1 MGEET
6 PAIIIHNFT
15 QARAALAAAQ
25 AVNKPVSLWSAPGA
39 GCYAGAGWWRGLL
52 DLLGQTSP
60 DQGYYTSVLDCSDA
74 PGFVM
79 AAIRA
84 QVPGIY
90 FEGMPD
96 ITQKLSEMATAQGL
110 GLVTVRP
117 QALDLAAVK
126 IPYDTCLHYLKGD
139 QQHGFA

>member
-6 PAIIIHNFT
+6 PAIIIHNFA
-15 QARAALAAAQ
+15 QAQVALAAAHE
-25 AVNKPVSLWSAPGA
+25 ANKPVALWSAPGA

-52 DLLGQTSP
+52 DLLRQMQP
-60 DQGYYTSVLDCSDA
+60 DQDRYITVLDCSDA

-90 FEGMPD
+90 FRGLPD

-110 GLVTVRP
+110 GLVKVRP
-117 QALDLAAVK
+117 AALDLAAPK
-126 IPYDTCLHYLKGD
+126 NPYDLCLHYLRGD
-139 QQHGFA
+139 QPHGLA

>member
-1 MGEET
+1 MGGET
-6 PAIIIHNFT
+6 PAIIIHNFS
-15 QARAALAAAQ
+15 QAQAALAAAHE
-25 AVNKPVSLWSAPGA
+25 ANKSVALWSAPGA

-52 DLLGQTSP
+52 DLLTQAQPGH
-60 DQGYYTSVLDCSDA
+60 GHYTSVLDCSDA

-90 FEGMPD
+90 FSGMPD
-96 ITQKLSEMATAQGL
+96 ITQKLSDMATAQGL

-117 QALDLAAVK
+117 KALDLAAAKNPQDV
-126 IPYDTCLHYLKGD
+126 CLHYLRGD
-139 QQHGFA
+139 QQHGIA

>member
-6 PAIIIHNFT
+6 PAIIIHSFA
-15 QARAALAAAQ
+15 QAQAALAAAYE
-25 AVNKPVSLWSAPGA
+25 ADKSVTLWSAPGA
-39 GCYAGAGWWRGLL
+39 GCYAGAGWWRELL
-52 DLLGQTSP
+52 DLLRQAQP
-60 DQGYYTSVLDCSDA
+60 DQDRYTTVLDCSDA

-90 FEGMPD
+90 FCGMPD
-96 ITQKLSEMATAQGL
+96 ITQKLSDMAIAQGL

-117 QALDLAAVK
+117 AALDLAAAK
-126 IPYDTCLHYLKGD
+126 NPHDLCLHYLRGNP
-139 QQHGFA
+139 QHGVA